1 MDAIIGIPVHR
12 CFECLN
18 LNVLSRFAFLREIS
32 VDLLGLIKTS
42 SKSSFVSF
50 CIFIY
55 KSSSFTKIPST
66 ILPLRSL
73 ISSHALAKHS
83 DKVTPLRVAILSIT
97 TSISPISSFSGEVST
112 NTTDLG
118 FFVAEDPTVKRSSKN
133 TLGLYKLS
141 SDGTVSRLQSDVFP
155 DNSTA
160 SFSASQF
167 TVDERQG
174 KIYFLENDRGG
185 GLGRRYRKYDI
196 DNNEFEGYIT
206 ITGLPEG
213 GEPHLMGVIQKL
225 NDTIE
230 KKCDSEDSDC
240 DDSTDT
246 KFVSLGGEGTDE
258 LLRIDNDGISQGGST
273 GKSLVKYVG
282 DELHIG
288 ENSWITKE
296 EGGRQ
301 KVYAKDA
308 AGNPIPIDYTNGT
321 KLLINGRDVEQSI
334 NNVGALSAA
343 LTGLPTVPTDTT
355 LACGL
360 GTGTHG
366 GDFAFSGGCASKVNE
381 KLSINYAASM
391 TIPGQDYVG
400 DFEDQFSARAGFVWK
415 LGKSVKPSLISMK
428 AKEKMEDKI
437 NSLEEKNEK
446 ILSKNQKL
454 ENTVS
459 TLLARLERLEKV
471 ALGESKSKD
480 LATIKLP

>member
-1 MDAIIGIPVHR
+1 MKKITKKL
-12 CFECLN
+12 FSSLFT
-18 LNVLSRFAFLREIS
+18 ST
-32 VDLLGLIKTS
+32 LLL
-42 SKSSFVSF
+42 
-50 CIFIY
+50 
-55 KSSSFTKIPST
+55 
-66 ILPLRSL
+66 
-73 ISSHALAKHS
+73 
-83 DKVTPLRVAILSIT
+83 
-97 TSISPISSFSGEVST
+97 SPISSFAGEVST

-118 FFVAEDPTVKRSSKN
+118 FFVSEDPTKKRNNDN

-141 SDGTVSRLQSDVFP
+141 SDGTVTRLQADIFP
-155 DNSTA
+155 DVSA
-160 SFSASQF
+160 PSFSADSF
-167 TVDERQG
+167 TVDEREG
-174 KIYFLENDRGG
+174 KIYFLEGDRGN
-185 GLGRRYRKYDI
+185 GLGKRYRKYDI
-196 DNNEFEGYIT
+196 TNNEFEGYID

-213 GEPHLMGVIQKL
+213 GTPHLMGVIQKL

-230 KKCDSEDSDC
+230 KKCDSTDSDC
-240 DDSTDT
+240 DDADDT

-355 LACGL
+355 LACGF

-366 GDFAFSGGCASKVNE
+366 GDFAFAGGCASKVNE
-381 KLSINYAASM
+381 TLSVNYAASM
-391 TIPGQDYVG
+391 TMPGQDYAG
-400 DFEDQFSARAGFVWK
+400 DFEDTFSARAGFVWK
-415 LGKSVKPSLISMK
+415 LGKPVKPTLISMK
-428 AKEKMEDKI
+428 EKKEFESQI
-437 NSLEEKNEK
+437 NTLEETNK
-446 ILSKNQKL
+446 Q
-454 ENTVS
+454 
-459 TLLARLERLEKV
+459 LLARLEKLEKV
-471 ALGESKSKD
+471 ALGSIQSKD
-480 LATIKLP
+480 LASNKINFKSLNRELKKNNF